1 MLPVL
6 CSRCPCGRDNFL
18 CIARRIRG
26 QFAQRSG
33 IGSGY
38 LLPRC
43 TKLRSSTNLL
53 RPGHTRYAEFIC
65 PKLYMGMAQK
75 ERRAPGSRGVRSLSL
90 PSIFSLFSP
99 AQVRFSFFILFF
111 LLFSLLLYILVRRN
125 LSGTQIEKRKKEL
138 HRVVKFFTL
147 ASQACSI

>member
-1 MLPVL
+1 MGNLHSGLGLDLVTCYQGAQSSVLRLTYYGLGTQGMLN
-6 CSRCPCGRDNFL
+6 SF
-18 CIARRIRG
+18 ARNCTWEW
-26 QFAQRSG
+26 
-33 IGSGY
+33 
-38 LLPRC
+38 PR
-43 TKLRSSTNLL
+43 KSD
-53 RPGHTRYAEFIC
+53 G
-65 PKLYMGMAQK
+65 
-75 ERRAPGSRGVRSLSL
+75 RRAVGVRSLSL

-125 LSGTQIEKRKKEL
+125 LSGTQIEKRKKDL